1 MLYKQLGDSTVEKI
15 YNVAPTKIDI
25 EGFGSVMIRSNHVDR
40 RAIEEMLGGIKF
52 DQGTNFS
59 PMPQSTPSPVSKSL
73 AIQSNQV
80 AEVVRCAC
88 GKPGNYW
95 GVGLAFPD
103 PLCNSCVRKQLNPS
117 TPTNYVRILLYLT
130 LIGSG
135 VSALILI
142 GLGVSALI
150 YIFGG

>member
-1 MLYKQLGDSTVEKI
+1 MEKI
-15 YNVAPTKIDI
+15 YNIPPTKIDI
-25 EGFGSVMIRSNHVDR
+25 EGFGSVMIRSEYVDR
-40 RAIEEMLGGIKF
+40 RAIEEMLGGLEL

-59 PMPQSTPSPVSKSL
+59 PMPQSTPPSIPKFL
-73 AIQSNQV
+73 AIPAAKV

-88 GKPGNYW
+88 GKPRNYW

-117 TPTNYVRILLYLT
+117 IRSNYAHSNYAHILLYLT
-130 LIGSG
+130 
-135 VSALILI
+135 LI

>member
-1 MLYKQLGDSTVEKI
+1 M

-40 RAIEEMLGGIKF
+40 RAIEEMLGGVSSYF
-52 DQGTNFS
+52 EQNQ
-59 PMPQSTPSPVSKSL
+59 QSLSQSKTPSVSKSL
-73 AIQSNQV
+73 AIEAKEV
-80 AEVVRCAC
+80 PEVVRCAC

-117 TPTNYVRILLYLT
+117 IRSNYARILLYLT
-130 LIGSG
+130 
-135 VSALILI
+135 LI

>member
-1 MLYKQLGDSTVEKI
+1 MEKI
-15 YNVAPTKIDI
+15 YNVSPTKIDI

-52 DQGTNFS
+52 DQGTNFQ
-59 PMPQSTPSPVSKSL
+59 PCTEITPSQVSKSL
-73 AIQSNQV
+73 VIPAAKV

-103 PLCNSCVRKQLNPS
+103 PLCNSCVKTRLYPKRS
-117 TPTNYVRILLYLT
+117 YTRILAFILSILLSLVAAY
-130 LIGSG
+130 G
-135 VSALILI
+135 VSFILT
-142 GLGVSALI
+142 G
-150 YIFGG
+150 Y

>member
-1 MLYKQLGDSTVEKI
+1 M

-52 DQGTNFS
+52 KPNPDPPPLSQVET
-59 PMPQSTPSPVSKSL
+59 SPVYRSL
-73 AIQSNQV
+73 PIAASQV
-80 AEVVRCAC
+80 PEVIRCAC

-103 PLCNSCVRKQLNPS
+103 PLCNLCVRKQLNPS
-117 TPTNYVRILLYLT
+117 IRVNYTRFLLYLT
-130 LIGSG
+130 MAALA
-135 VSALILI
+135 ALILFY
-142 GLGVSALI
+142 G
-150 YIFGG
+150 FGMD